1 MAQLVKWKRK
11 DKPQYFNFGYQLDSG
26 WVIGISL
33 LNYQRDY
40 YQLLA
45 NATEIDLNSKKS
57 KKGE

>member
-11 DKPQYFNFGYQLDSG
+11 DKPEYYNFGYQLDSG

-33 LNYQRDY
+33 LNYKRDY
-40 YQLLA
+40 YQLLT
-45 NATEIDLNSKKS
+45 NAVEITLGKTK

>member
-11 DKPQYFNFGYQLDSG
+11 DKPDYFNFGYQLDSG

-33 LNYQRDY
+33 LNYKRDY

-45 NATEIDLNSKKS
+45 NAVEITLGKTL
-57 KKGE
+57 KKGD